1 MFSIPTL
8 VGIISACSLWPSAQ
22 SLVSKPSPSV
32 KSGGKKTVASN
43 EGIKGNKV
51 KKQAEKNLAKKTDS
65 KEKESAGTA
74 TEDTSSK
81 PATAQKAKESKQK

>member
-1 MFSIPTL
+1 MCIRDRDKS
-8 VGIISACSLWPSAQ
+8 VGKV
-22 SLVSKPSPSV
+22 VSKPSPSV

-43 EGIKGNKV
+43 EEPKGNKG

-65 KEKESAGTA
+65 KEKKSAGTA

-81 PATAQKAKESKQK
+81 PAIAQKAKESKQK